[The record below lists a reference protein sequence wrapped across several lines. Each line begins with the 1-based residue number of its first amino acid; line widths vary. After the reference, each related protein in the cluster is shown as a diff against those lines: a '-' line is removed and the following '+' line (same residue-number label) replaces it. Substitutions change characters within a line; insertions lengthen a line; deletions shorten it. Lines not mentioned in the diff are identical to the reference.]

1 MRTKAGAS
9 ERGKRSGNRLL
20 WTWLLLL
27 VLVLA
32 MLVARIVHANVQFS
46 TPPVEEYQVG
56 EWAELKGAFT
66 TDRDYELTDGYA
78 LSVNGAEILSPN
90 EYLDRYARDG
100 TRSVEKG
107 DRPCL
112 VVVDLTVRNVGN
124 SSGHISAYNWR
135 MISPSGDDS
144 LTVASDLWGHVNK
157 GMDTT
162 AAFVVAEGTEVTTH
176 VPFYAQRGSEY
187 FQPFRMEYPDVL
199 PGTYRL
205 RFTNAPV
212 KIEVPLNVS

>member
-1 MRTKAGAS
+1 MAI
-9 ERGKRSGNRLL
+9 
-20 WTWLLLL
+20 
-27 VLVLA
+27 
-32 MLVARIVHANVQFS
+32 LVARIAYVNVRFS
-46 TPPVEEYQVG
+46 APPVEEYQVG
-56 EWAELKGAFT
+56 EWAELEGAFT

-78 LSVNGAEILSPN
+78 LRVNGAEILSPN

-100 TRSVEKG
+100 AGSVEDG
-107 DRPCL
+107 DRPYL
-112 VVVDLTVRNVGN
+112 VVVDLTVRNDGN

-144 LTVASDLWGHVNK
+144 LTVASDLWDHVNK

-176 VPFYAQRGSEY
+176 VPFCAQRGSEY

-199 PGTYRL
+199 PGAYRL

-212 KIEVPLNVS
+212 KIEVPLSVS

>member
-1 MRTKAGAS
+1 MRTTAGAS
-9 ERGKRSGNRLL
+9 ERGKRSGNLL
-20 WTWLLLL
+20 LRTWHLLL
-27 VLVLA
+27 VLVIAILA
-32 MLVARIVHANVQFS
+32 VRIVYVNVRFS
-46 TPPVEEYQVG
+46 APAVEEYQVG

-78 LSVNGAEILSPN
+78 LRVDGAEILSPN

-100 TRSVEKG
+100 ARSVEEG
-107 DRPCL
+107 DRPYL
-112 VVVDLTVRNVGN
+112 VVVDLTVRNDGN
-124 SSGHISAYNWR
+124 SNGHISAYNWR

-144 LTVASDLWGHVNK
+144 LTVASDLWDHVNK

-162 AAFVVAEGTEVTTH
+162 AAFVVAEGTEVTTR

-187 FQPFRMEYPDVL
+187 FQPFRMEYPDVP
-199 PGTYRL
+199 PGAYRL

-212 KIEVPLNVS
+212 KIEVPLSVS